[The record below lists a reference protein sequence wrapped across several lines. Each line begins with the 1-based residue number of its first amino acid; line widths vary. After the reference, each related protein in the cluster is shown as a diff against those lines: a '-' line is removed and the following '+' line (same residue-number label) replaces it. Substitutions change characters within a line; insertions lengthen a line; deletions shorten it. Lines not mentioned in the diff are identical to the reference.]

1 MNGATNKHID
11 GSAVDEKIFKFVK
24 LAYVLIRKMLQNC
37 PEKRAEVERPKLA
50 EAIVEKKNE

>member
-11 GSAVDEKIFKFVK
+11 GSAVEKISKFVK
-24 LAYVLIRKMLQNC
+24 LAHILIRKMLQNC

-50 EAIVEKKNE
+50 EATVEKKNE